1 MNFQILLITFFAIS
15 IVSGLLTFLAVPF
28 FKAQKDSRLYVWMLC
43 NFLYSLGSSLVALK
57 LLENP
62 LLSLFDM
69 SDQVIL
75 IAQALR
81 FYSVIGL
88 ILFLRSFSPKSFF
101 QVSTVKIFLIILTLV
116 SLSAL
121 IIGPHVPVEF
131 KGAVVANFW
140 AIFQIIWL
148 LYELNLMKNS
158 GEYQNNFSLRWL
170 SIVACGLFVINLYL
184 VLIAVTA
191 YFNLMPLLEIVGADV
206 QSAVFITRL
215 LSSLLSLMGFILAFM
230 FWVEGHSDLAIQSKS
245 DSLRISKLLIEKD
258 ILINNLA
265 NANTLVETGALSAG
279 LAHEINQFLG
289 RIELNGDKALD
300 LIKSQDTPSAL
311 IEPAIENILNA
322 NRSAAKVI
330 KSLQIL
336 FKGSHRPS
344 SLCNLDELVMDV
356 VSIYRDRLEKSNIK
370 IKMDLQVKEPWVV
383 WDGLMSQVFSNL
395 LANSIDALVTLTK
408 SDKLIQ
414 IASRIDQHGSYQL
427 ILSDNGLGID
437 PEYQDKLFHLFQTSK
452 STGTGI
458 GLWLSNYIVES
469 HKGTLTFKNL
479 PDRAGVSFI
488 LTLPPGKLNSPLSFA
503 APEKQM

>member
-1 MNFQILLITFFAIS
+1 MNFQILLITFFATS

-28 FKAQKDSRLYVWMLC
+28 FQVHKDSRLYVWMLC
-43 NFLYSLGSSLVALK
+43 NFLYSIGSSVVTLR
-57 LLENP
+57 LLEKP
-62 LLSLFDM
+62 LLSPFDM
-69 SDQVIL
+69 SDESIL
-75 IAQALR
+75 ISQALR
-81 FYSVIGL
+81 FYSAIGL
-88 ILFLRSFSPKSFF
+88 ILFLRSLSPKSFF
-101 QVSTVKIFLIILTLV
+101 QVSAFKIFLIILILV

-121 IIGPHVPVEF
+121 IIGPHVPVDF
-131 KGAVVANFW
+131 KGAAVANFW
-140 AIFQIIWL
+140 VIFQIIWL
-148 LYELNLMKNS
+148 LYELSLLKNF
-158 GEYQNNFSLRWL
+158 GEYQNNFSLRL
-170 SIVACGLFVINLYL
+170 LFIVACCLFVINLYL
-184 VLIAVTA
+184 VLIAFIA
-191 YFNLMPLLEIVGADV
+191 YFNLMPSLGIVRADV
-206 QSAVFITRL
+206 PSAVVITRL
-215 LSSLLSLMGFILAFM
+215 LSSLLISIEFILAFM
-230 FWVEGHSDLAIQSKS
+230 LWVESHSDLAIRSKS
-245 DSLRISKLLIEKD
+245 DSLRISNLLIEKD

-289 RIELNGDKALD
+289 RIELNADKALS
-300 LIKSQDTPSAL
+300 LIKSQDTPPAL
-311 IEPAIENILNA
+311 LEPTIENILNA

-356 VSIYRDRLEKSNIK
+356 VSIYRDRLEKSKIK

-395 LANSIDALVTLTK
+395 IANSIDALDTLTK

-414 IASRIDQHGSYQL
+414 VASQIDQHGSYRL
-427 ILSDNGLGID
+427 IFTDNGLGID
-437 PEYQDKLFHLFQTSK
+437 PAHQDKLFHLFQTSK
-452 STGTGI
+452 SSGSGI

-488 LTLPPGKLNSPLSFA
+488 LTLPPEKLNSQISFA
-503 APEKQM
+503 SLVK